1 MGSRGCGSLNNPKTQ
16 LFMCHECSVS
26 LMMQLFSVAFRP
38 LVSCQLCRRR
48 AAQNGRVTHEQQL
61 VAKAGGKLEKDRE
74 EDDRSEGKSDSDG
87 WRGIGNPPSRLSTL
101 SFAAGFA
108 SAGRQLDGDVG
119 WRRGFMLPFP
129 GGHSRR
135 LGTRWDPAGAAG
147 RPMHGPYAYAW
158 ATARPLCSWA
168 SLRRQSSSRWTWPRV
183 DYGSGPAA
191 KLGAKDRS
199 VASAPPAARRRK
211 EGTRAPLSVAPIS
224 SSSRPPPL
232 PST

>member
-1 MGSRGCGSLNNPKTQ
+1 
-16 LFMCHECSVS
+16 
-26 LMMQLFSVAFRP
+26 
-38 LVSCQLCRRR
+38 
-48 AAQNGRVTHEQQL
+48 

-158 ATARPLCSWA
+158 ATAPA
-168 SLRRQSSSRWTWPRV
+168 SLFLGLATPAVFFSLDSAACGLRKWPSGQVGSQGSIRRIWP
-183 DYGSGPAA
+183 S
-191 KLGAKDRS
+191 L
-199 VASAPPAARRRK
+199 
-211 EGTRAPLSVAPIS
+211 
-224 SSSRPPPL
+224 RPPGRTSAEGRNARTAFRGADL
-232 PST
+232 LLQTSTVAVDLTDP